1 MESDVATAHFA
12 RVHGVPV
19 PRIYAFD
26 SSAANCLGIEW
37 QLVQKIPDED
47 VNFINGI
54 MAEEEEALLKI
65 GSLYWDFENR
75 DFVMGP
81 VSSHFF
87 TRGRRILYQQRQ
99 DHDGGDPR
107 LPLLRGPFRTVGEYL
122 NAKLTIM
129 LWEADDK
136 TLRNDDKDGQPIIF
150 KKPGCEADGTTAT
163 PAAVTSPEY
172 ASGEDE
178 DPERTWYRNLHV
190 DKVRDQV
197 PKIRDIVLPWIEAK
211 LKPEQRE
218 RVRTFISHP
227 DLHSPNLLVS
237 RRARARDHSGGN
249 SNLLGEEYA
258 VTAIL
263 DWEHTIALPD
273 YLIQPVGVATYF
285 RAMPDTKC
293 CPWLSERPIHIER
306 LFGDA
311 GDGGRAARSPWH
323 GECFPDPLKVSG
335 GFVPWRRCDDDGPGH
350 GSGAAGAV
358 RGGGRGVRPGKAA
371 TRCVAAPPRDLT
383 NAEVLLYFICG
394 QLEDVVGSRS
404 EFWVDPFV
412 DKIQAHMASEPAS
425 ERSEGEM

>member
-54 MAEEEEALLKI
+54 MAEEEEALLKCGRKRWESGRSAAWTRLGRQLEDTLGLLRSQGRHPDRGRASASCLDRI

-178 DPERTWYRNLHV
+178 EPERTWYRNLHV

-273 YLIQPVGVATYF
+273 
-285 RAMPDTKC
+285 
-293 CPWLSERPIHIER
+293 
-306 LFGDA
+306 
-311 GDGGRAARSPWH
+311 
-323 GECFPDPLKVSG
+323 VSG
-335 GFVPWRRCDDDGPGH
+335 SRKTKKERKNN
-350 GSGAAGAV
+350 AL
-358 RGGGRGVRPGKAA
+358 
-371 TRCVAAPPRDLT
+371 PPD
-383 NAEVLLYFICG
+383 
-394 QLEDVVGSRS
+394 
-404 EFWVDPFV
+404 
-412 DKIQAHMASEPAS
+412 
-425 ERSEGEM
+425 